1 MSEEGEAA
9 TMTRGIILMIS
20 GIVIILIDVT
30 ILGMVLDHFF
40 SIMGNLMGDSDI
52 NPAFVPT
59 IAVSNALAVWFYR
72 LPLLLG
78 ILIIVW
84 GFKLIF
90 YRHPYTYPEEVEYGR
105 WQG

>member
-9 TMTRGIILMIS
+9 TMARGIILMIS
-20 GIVIILIDVT
+20 GIVIILLDVT
-30 ILGMVLDHFF
+30 VLGMVLDNFL
-40 SIMGNLMGDSDI
+40 SIMGGIMGDI
-52 NPAFVPT
+52 NPSFVPT
-59 IAVSNALAVWFYR
+59 MAVSNALAVWFYR

>member
-9 TMTRGIILMIS
+9 TMTRGIVLMIS
-20 GIVIILIDVT
+20 GIVIILLDVT
-30 ILGMVLDHFF
+30 VLGMVLDNFL
-40 SIMGNLMGDSDI
+40 SIMGGIMGDI
-52 NPAFVPT
+52 NPSFVPT
-59 IAVSNALAVWFYR
+59 MSISNTLAVWFYR

-90 YRHPYTYPEEVEYGR
+90 YKHPYTYPEEVEYGR